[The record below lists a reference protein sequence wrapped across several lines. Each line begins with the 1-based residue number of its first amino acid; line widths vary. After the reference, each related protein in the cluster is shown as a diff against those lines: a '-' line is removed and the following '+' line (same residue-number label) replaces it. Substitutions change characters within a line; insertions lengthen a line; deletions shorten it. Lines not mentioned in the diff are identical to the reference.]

1 MDMTELIIAALV
13 GGFIGWRASRQVHLD
28 GFRQLLRAL
37 KVSEQDLLRAMIKIQ
52 SPGWQPEDLEEAKD
66 LTVVEITLE
75 QQGNQIFAYRKDDS
89 TFLGQGNDKATL
101 IDAIAHRMKD
111 VRLVIS
117 EEDGAELL
125 QKSHTQ
131 TG

>member
-117 EEDGAELL
+117 EEDGADLL
-125 QKSHTQ
+125 QKSHT
-131 TG
+131 